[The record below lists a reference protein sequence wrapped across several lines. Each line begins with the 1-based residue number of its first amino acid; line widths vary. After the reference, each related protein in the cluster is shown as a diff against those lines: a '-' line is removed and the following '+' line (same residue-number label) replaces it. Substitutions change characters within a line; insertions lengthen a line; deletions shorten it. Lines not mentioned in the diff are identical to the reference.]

1 MFFISLPQFG
11 THCYGCLN
19 KVPIGL
25 GNGRKCFPTGKVHIR
40 SLLPFASRNQAA
52 SYRGQEGQTAAAPS
66 TGVNQR
72 ENYPFQLATRERGV
86 CRGAAGGKAV
96 TCPQLCCL
104 SSMEGKP
111 REMGGSREATNCLFH
126 CNLEGGFHSSH
137 TGKCQAWKP
146 LGHQPKLERQMRAS
160 CAPGG
165 MGEGHRGMWSGEAE
179 VGRTRE

>member
-52 SYRGQEGQTAAAPS
+52 SYRGQKGQTTAAPS
-66 TGVNQR
+66 TGVNKR
-72 ENYPFQLATRERGV
+72 ENSPFQLATREWGV
-86 CRGAAGGKAV
+86 CRGAVGGKAV

-104 SSMEGKP
+104 SSVEGKP
-111 REMGGSREATNCLFH
+111 REMGGSREATKCLFH
-126 CNLEGGFHSSH
+126 L
-137 TGKCQAWKP
+137 Q
-146 LGHQPKLERQMRAS
+146 
-160 CAPGG
+160 PGG
-165 MGEGHRGMWSGEAE
+165 GLSLLTHRKMSSLETTRAPAQVGEAGE
-179 VGRTRE
+179 SVLCPWRNGRGTQGKVEWRDRVGRTRE